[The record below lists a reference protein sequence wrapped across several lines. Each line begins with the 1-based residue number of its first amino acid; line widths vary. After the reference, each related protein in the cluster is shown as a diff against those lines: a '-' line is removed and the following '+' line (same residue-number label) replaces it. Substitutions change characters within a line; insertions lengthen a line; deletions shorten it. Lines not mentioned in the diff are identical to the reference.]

1 MRRVTYEITMNDLA
15 LALLVLSG
23 IAAIYYVSD
32 GRIRVAVTAVL
43 GGLLFWRAN
52 RTNEE
57 SSAVEPKPSPLEHA
71 ATELHEVD
79 DAIDELAD
87 TLPPVVADDVEWAD
101 AVRKSK

>member
-1 MRRVTYEITMNDLA
+1 MTDLA

-23 IAAIYYVSD
+23 IAAIYYVDD
-32 GRIRVAVTAVL
+32 GRIRVAVTAAL
-43 GGLLFWRAN
+43 AGLLFWRAN

-57 SSAVEPKPSPLEHA
+57 SSAVEKPSPLEHA
-71 ATELHEVD
+71 AESLHEVD